1 MEIFN
6 GKTVTVI
13 YTGSYCVK
21 LGVAVL
27 LILVIIPQFAIA
39 QDTGNE
45 KNIRAYKLESGQK
58 IDFDGRLDEDFWS
71 NITPATGFRMQEPRE
86 GEPASEKTEVYIAY
100 TGDYLYMG
108 VILYD
113 SEPSQIKAYLKRRDV
128 RITSDERFTWI
139 FDTFNDQRN
148 AYFMEINP
156 NALRTDGLLSTGQG
170 NDINLN
176 WDGIWDAKTTIG
188 DFGWSAEIKIPFST
202 LNFDPESS
210 VWGANFM
217 RVIRRKNETVLW
229 SGYKR
234 SQGIERPQ
242 DAGRL
247 SGLTNLSQGIGL
259 EVVPYGITE
268 NNKIYTGENSETSTT
283 ADAGLDVNYSIT
295 PSLKASLTLNTD
307 FAEAEV
313 DQRRINLTRF
323 PLQFPEQRDF
333 FLEGSN
339 IYRFAPASFETPFFS
354 RRIGLRGGEP
364 VPITYGA
371 RLLGNAGNYN
381 LALLHVRTGEKGAIK
396 PENFTVARMKR
407 NLGAESTFGII
418 YTRRS
423 TQNSDELPD
432 PLQTRHTFG
441 SDLELST
448 SRFLGDKNLQF
459 QAYFVMHNPSS
470 PQDDSTDIWDRST
483 RGLRLNYPNPPWS
496 GHVSYREFG
505 TAFDPAVGFVSR
517 VGFRRLQPSLSYN
530 PRIERVDWIRDLSW
544 GIRFEHLTDLDFK
557 LLSQQLGFTLL
568 GLTMESGDR
577 LSFNLSRNYER
588 LQQPFDIRRDGTVI
602 IPKDEYVTWDASA
615 EVSTAS
621 YRKFSANSEFIFGE
635 YWSGTRRQWSVGIN
649 LRPFPGFRFNPEYE
663 YTLVDLPEGRFT
675 TELFLFEGNFDFTN
689 ATFLSAKIQY
699 DTFSKQLGLNTRFR
713 WIIRPGSDVYLVYN
727 HNWLREFERFQTRQR
742 TGTVK
747 VTYSYRF

>member
-1 MEIFN
+1 MGICN
-6 GKTVTVI
+6 RDIIGDRIAGGKALATT
-13 YTGSYCVK
+13 
-21 LGVAVL
+21 VL
-27 LILVIIPQFAIA
+27 LLFLIPGATNYA
-39 QDTGNE
+39 QAQSSQSTQTINA
-45 KNIRAYKLESGQK
+45 NKLKAGQE
-58 IDFDGRLDEDFWS
+58 IDFDGRLDEAFWKE
-71 NITPATGFRMQEPRE
+71 ITPATGFRMQEPRE
-86 GEPASEKTEVYIAY
+86 GDPASEKTEVYIAY
-100 TGDYLYMG
+100 TSDYLYMG
-108 VILYD
+108 VMLYD
-113 SEPSQIKAYLKRRDV
+113 SEPSRIKAFLKRRDV

-176 WDGIWDAKTTIG
+176 WDGIWDAKTHIG
-188 DFGWSAEIKIPFST
+188 DYGWSAEIKIPFST

-229 SGYKR
+229 SGYRR

-247 SGLTNLSQGIGL
+247 TGLTEISQGIGL
-259 EVVPYGITE
+259 EVVPYGITK
-268 NNKIYTGENSETSTT
+268 NNKEFTGGDFETSTT
-283 ADAGLDVNYSIT
+283 ADAGLDINYSIT

-339 IYRFAPASFETPFFS
+339 IYRFAPRSFETPFFS
-354 RRIGLRGGEP
+354 RRIGLRQGEP

-381 LALLHVRTGEKGAIK
+381 LALLHVRTGEHSDIQ
-396 PENFTVARMKR
+396 PENFTVARVKR
-407 NLGAESTFGII
+407 NIGAESTLGII
-418 YTRRS
+418 YTRRD
-423 TQNSDELPD
+423 TENGEDLAD

-448 SRFLGDKNLQF
+448 SNFLGDKNLQF
-459 QAYFVMHNPSS
+459 QAFFVLHNPSS
-470 PQDDSTDIWDRST
+470 PLDDSTNVWDRST
-483 RGLRLNYPNPPWS
+483 RGIRLNYPNAPWS

-505 TAFDPAVGFVSR
+505 TAFDPAVGFVRR
-517 VGFRRLQPSLSYN
+517 VGFRRLQPSIGYN
-530 PRIERVDWIRDLSW
+530 PRIEKVDWIREIDW

-557 LLSQQLGFTLL
+557 LLSQELGFTLL
-568 GLTMESGDR
+568 GLTMESGDELD
-577 LSFNLSRNYER
+577 LSVSRSYER
-588 LQQPFDIRRDGTVI
+588 LRRPFDIRRDGTVI
-602 IPKDEYVTWDASA
+602 IPPDEYITWRGSIRA
-615 EVSTAS
+615 ETAS
-621 YRKFSANSEFIFGE
+621 YRMVSANAEFEFGE
-635 YWSGTRRQWSVGIN
+635 FWSGLQRQYSIGLN
-649 LRPFPGFRFNPEYE
+649 LRPFPGIRLNPEYVH
-663 YTLVDLPEGRFT
+663 TLVDLNEGDFT
-675 TELFLFEGNFDFTN
+675 TDLFLFEGNFDFTN
-689 ATFLSAKIQY
+689 ATFLSTKLQY
-699 DTFSKQLGLNTRFR
+699 DTLSELMGLNTRFR

-727 HNWLREFERFQTRQR
+727 HNWLREFDRFQTRQR
-742 TGTVK
+742 TGTIK